1 MPTTLADSK
10 PKKKKICI
18 ITTVTMTVDYFIR
31 DTFRAYHE
39 DGYEVSLICNMDEE
53 YIKALPP
60 YVRAFPIQ
68 MERGVNLQGIGAMFK
83 MLKIFKKEKFDIV
96 QYTTP
101 NASLYASI
109 ASFLARVPVRLY
121 CQWGLL
127 FVSFEGVKR
136 KIFKTIEK
144 LTCSLS
150 TFVSPDSFGNLKICR
165 EQGFYSEEKSG
176 VVYNGSACG
185 VNLNRF
191 DNKKKAEYRKAIR
204 EQYGFNDDDVV
215 MGFVGRLMKDK
226 GFDEM
231 MGAFKLLYEKYP
243 NLKLFFVGYEEK
255 SDREDKEML
264 DLFYNCPQVVRTG
277 GRVYDPERY
286 MAAIDIYVFP
296 SYREGFGTVV
306 IEAQAMEVPLVI
318 SDIPGPTD
326 GVIRDE
332 TAFVVPVKTV
342 EPLAEKIEELY
353 LDKALRERMGK
364 AGRKFVEEKFDAENL
379 INEIVKHRNSLL
391 ERRGLLK

>member
-1 MPTTLADSK
+1 MPTTSAE
-10 PKKKKICI
+10 KKKICI
-18 ITTVTMTVDYFIR
+18 ITTVTMTVDYFIK
-31 DTFRAYHE
+31 DTFKAYH
-39 DGYEVSLICNMDEE
+39 DNGYEVCLMCNMDEE
-53 YIKALPP
+53 YIKNLPP
-60 YVRAFPIQ
+60 YVKPLPVK
-68 MERGVNLQGIGAMFK
+68 MERGVSLSGVGAMFK

-127 FVSFEGVKR
+127 FVSFEGIKR
-136 KIFKTIEK
+136 KIFKFIEK
-144 LTCSLS
+144 FTCSLS
-150 TFVSPDSFGNLKICR
+150 TFVAPDSFGNLKLCR
-165 EQGFYSEEKSG
+165 EMGFYSEEKSG

-185 VNLNRF
+185 VDLTRF
-191 DNKKKAEYRKAIR
+191 DNKRKAEYRKAIR
-204 EQYGFNDDDVV
+204 EQYGFSDDDIV
-215 MGFVGRLMKDK
+215 MGFLGRLMKDK

-231 MGAFKLLYEKYP
+231 MGAFDILKEKHP

-255 SDREDKEML
+255 SDREDPKML
-264 DLFYNCPQVVRTG
+264 ELFYENPRVVRTG

-286 MAAIDIYVFP
+286 MAAMDIYVFP

-306 IEAQAMEVPLVI
+306 IESAAMELPLVI

-342 EPLAEKIEELY
+342 EPLAEKIEQLI
-353 LDKALRERMGK
+353 LDKELREKMGK
-364 AGRKFVEEKFDAENL
+364 AGRKLVEEKFDSKNL
-379 INEIVKHRNSLL
+379 IGEIVKHRNSLI
-391 ERRGLLK
+391 EKARSKK

>member
-1 MPTTLADSK
+1 MPTTLA
-10 PKKKKICI
+10 KKKKICI
-18 ITTVTMTVDYFIR
+18 ITTVTMTVDYFIK
-31 DTFRAYHE
+31 DTFKAYHD
-39 DGYEVSLICNMDEE
+39 DGYEVCLICNMDEE

-60 YVRAFPIQ
+60 YVRPLPIK
-68 MERGVNLQGIGAMFK
+68 MERGLSLSGVGAMFK
-83 MLKIFKKEKFDIV
+83 MLKIFRKEKFDIV

-127 FVSFEGVKR
+127 FVSFEGIKK
-136 KIFKTIEK
+136 KIFKFIEK
-144 LTCSLS
+144 FTCALS
-150 TFVSPDSFGNLKICR
+150 TFVAPDSFGNLKLCR
-165 EQGFYSEEKSG
+165 EMGFYGEEKSG

-185 VNLNRF
+185 VDLSRF
-191 DNKKKAEYRKAIR
+191 DIKRKAEYRKAIR
-204 EQYGFNDDDVV
+204 EQYGFGDDDVV
-215 MGFVGRLMKDK
+215 MGFLGRLMKDK

-231 MGAFKLLYEKYP
+231 MGAFDILHKKHP

-255 SDREDKEML
+255 SDREDPEML
-264 DLFYNCPQVVRTG
+264 TLFYENPRVVRTG

-286 MAAIDIYVFP
+286 MAAMDIYVFP

-306 IEAQAMEVPLVI
+306 IESAAMELPLVI

-342 EPLAEKIEELY
+342 EPLAEKIEQLI
-353 LDKALRERMGK
+353 LDKDLRERMGK
-364 AGRKFVEEKFDAENL
+364 AGRKLVEEKFDSGNL
-379 INEIVKHRNSLL
+379 IQEIVKHRNALL
-391 ERRGLLK
+391 EKARSKK